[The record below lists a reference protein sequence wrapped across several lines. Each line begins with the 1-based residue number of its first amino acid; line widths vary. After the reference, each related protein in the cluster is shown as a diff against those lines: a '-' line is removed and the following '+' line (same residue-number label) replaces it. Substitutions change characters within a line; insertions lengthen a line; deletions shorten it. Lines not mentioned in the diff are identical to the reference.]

1 MAMDLA
7 GPLLGLLLLGL
18 LLAIPIL
25 AISAF
30 LRVRRLE
37 RKASGAAPEES
48 GATARVGVL
57 EERLAEW
64 EARWRSLEQRLW
76 AVEEQSRGVAPPAPA
91 KAPAPVTPKPPPPSG
106 ARSTSTP
113 TGCPRADSGAAPPD
127 RARPRNAD
135 CRALAEPHRH
145 PRPAAGGRLL
155 PQVRLRQRLGRRAR
169 AGGHWAAVRQR
180 PAGLQRVAAAAWLPL
195 LLGGDC
201 RAGRRCA
208 LPLPVRRLE
217 FLPPLSPGRSFR
229 RDGGG
234 DGSYGG
240 GGTGARLPAPRAGGA
255 GGRLPDANPAKHR
268 ERPAG
273 GALHLPGGA

>member
-91 KAPAPVTPKPPPPSG
+91 KAPAPVTPKPPPP
-106 ARSTSTP
+106 AVP
-113 TGCPRADSGAAPPD
+113 PPPPLPPAAPPPPPPPPPPP
-127 RARPRNAD
+127 RRRPPPPARP
-135 CRALAEPHRH
+135 P
-145 PRPAAGGRLL
+145 PPPAPAPPEGR
-155 PQVRLRQRLGRRAR
+155 
-169 AGGHWAAVRQR
+169 
-180 PAGLQRVAAAAWLPL
+180 
-195 LLGGDC
+195 
-201 RAGRRCA
+201 
-208 LPLPVRRLE
+208 
-217 FLPPLSPGRSFR
+217 
-229 RDGGG
+229 
-234 DGSYGG
+234 GG
-240 GGTGARLPAPRAGGA
+240 GGGG
-255 GGRLPDANPAKHR
+255 PPPPPP
-268 ERPAG
+268 PAG
-273 GALHLPGGA
+273 GGGGGRWGFS